1 MRHAWW
7 YLSVAIFLVAGC
19 STATRES
26 QATQTALLEQVRS
39 EWIVYH
45 QKTIQQIRSDKRALL
60 DLAFQVDLRAA
71 ADPEGKVPVE
81 TVNQLIAKREQK
93 MAEVEQG
100 LAALNQ
106 DFAERLRL
114 IDRGLRLGRT
124 TAETLSAWAQVQM
137 LLRNEASEP
146 VLLPVLFGGTPPA
159 NEEGE

>member
-7 YLSVAIFLVAGC
+7 YLAVAMFLMAGC

-26 QATQTALLEQVRS
+26 QAIQTALLEQVRS
-39 EWIVYH
+39 EWVAYH
-45 QKTIQQIRSDKRALL
+45 QKTIQQIRSDKQALL

-81 TVNQLIAKREQK
+81 AVNQLIAKREQK

-114 IDRGLRLGRT
+114 IDRGGRALEVT
-124 TAETLSAWAQVQM
+124 CPTVTESFSIVECEQTYAAH
-137 LLRNEASEP
+137 ASR
-146 VLLPVLFGGTPPA
+146 
-159 NEEGE
+159 